1 MKKTRY
7 KDQNKKS
14 YNKILIVLFVLI
26 FILFCLVLALN
37 SAKKDVTETI
47 DYKDI
52 SSIKDVIEYHKSKY
66 ISEKNSSEVGFY
78 LDVYVDF
85 KVPLYNGYDSNED
98 YFNVLIE
105 DCAKVMNYYSFRL
118 FDEKKDIKIY
128 VVCDKV
134 KVKKIIINEMEDYFI
149 YNDSQNSLKRYQE
162 IPNTEFSI
170 TSSLLNT
177 CISNNWSKDTYFG
190 ERDSIFKSYNIY
202 FDEGI
207 KVRIIDGSIY
217 NIIFTDKYLENVIED
232 ITTATKKDYIVT
244 RLGKPTFEDEETG
257 IFGYK
262 NEQIYIFFSNNE
274 ISVYRNSNINS
285 DDFFDLS
292 DKYSSGDLDLLE
304 FMNELTYMWPDYSE
318 YIYGQDM
325 VYIKYPLKGI
335 EIRINY
341 GDINGILVYN
351 NNKSTLSKIGRY
363 LEKTIFVSRLQIDLV
378 FEAEKDRL
386 NKEIE
391 LNLKCDEYE
400 KSLDDASKKR
410 IGSSLRYKMYP
421 NKDEQG
427 YISRIYFIS
436 KFNTEPCREL
446 IDGVSSFLWINDD
459 YFLFSKAG
467 IGVYFYNLNTGR
479 VQRIP
484 ELTGKENFDLLEY
497 KDGILTYDNTQ
508 IRLQF

>member
-170 TSSLLNT
+170 TSTLLNT

-262 NEQIYIFFSNNE
+262 NEQIYIFFSKNE

-351 NNKSTLSKIGRY
+351 NNKSTLSKISRY
-363 LEKTIFVSRLQIDLV
+363 LENTIFVSRLQTDLV
-378 FEAEKDRL
+378 FEAEIKRVLNEKDFL
-386 NKEIE
+386 TKAE
-391 LNLKCDEYE
+391 EYE
-400 KSLDDASKKR
+400 NTLDVETKKAIGESLNYRIYPKR
-410 IGSSLRYKMYP
+410 DTR
-421 NKDEQG
+421 G
-427 YISRIYFIS
+427 YISKIYFIS
-436 KFNTEPCREL
+436 RFDKGPDREL
-446 IDGVSSFLWINDD
+446 VDGVDSYLWMSND
-459 YFLFSKAG
+459 YFLFSKADIG
-467 IGVYFYNLNTGR
+467 IFFYNLQNGLTQRVVTGS
-479 VQRIP
+479 
-484 ELTGKENFDLLEY
+484 GDFKLESY
-497 KDGILTYDNTQ
+497 SDGVLKYDNKEMELQ
-508 IRLQF
+508 IIE